1 MCYLITPEY
10 ISITG
15 SVVAFIGTVILTLSL
30 GGIFWE
36 LKFALTALSTTL
48 ESFISGRDIFVFT
61 GLEERIKKALK
72 KVKIPTY
79 IGLFLIIAS
88 IIIQSFSLYI
98 SHVNTEKYAYK
109 TKQANFLSELN
120 NDKII
125 KLHSTIDTNINS
137 LNLLKKQIDKLEEEI
152 INLRRLE
159 QKMHNE

>member
-1 MCYLITPEY
+1 MEQKL
-10 ISITG
+10 
-15 SVVAFIGTVILTLSL
+15 L
-30 GGIFWE
+30 
-36 LKFALTALSTTL
+36 
-48 ESFISGRDIFVFT
+48 
-61 GLEERIKKALK
+61 KALK

-109 TKQANFLSELN
+109 TKQANFLSKLN

-159 QKMHNE
+159 QKMPNE

>member
-1 MCYLITPEY
+1 LISSDK
-10 ISITG
+10 IGLIAAITC
-15 SVVAFIGTVILTLSL
+15 
-30 GGIFWE
+30 
-36 LKFALTALSTTL
+36 
-48 ESFISGRDIFVFT
+48 
-61 GLEERIKKALK
+61 ERNMEQKLLKALK

-109 TKQANFLSELN
+109 TKQANFLSKLN

>member
-1 MCYLITPEY
+1 LISSDK
-10 ISITG
+10 IGLIAAITC
-15 SVVAFIGTVILTLSL
+15 
-30 GGIFWE
+30 
-36 LKFALTALSTTL
+36 
-48 ESFISGRDIFVFT
+48 
-61 GLEERIKKALK
+61 ERNMEQKLLKALK

-109 TKQANFLSELN
+109 TKQANFL
-120 NDKII
+120 KII